1 MRQPTDTSPEADRV
15 WTEVFR
21 RMSPGR
27 KWLLLGD
34 AFRTARALHAAGFRQ
49 RHPDAGPAAVT
60 RDWLAVQL
68 GQPACEPALDGGSS
82 VDPALQNLRVVRD
95 VLAALDRLG
104 IAYALGGSMASS
116 LHGIARFTQDA
127 DVSVE
132 PFPGKE
138 AAFVAAF
145 GPDYYVSLPAVQQAV
160 RGRASFN
167 VINTREGFK
176 VDVYVRKDEP
186 FEQSAL
192 ARRVAVTLPDR
203 PDQPVALLT
212 AEDVVLFKLV
222 WYRLGNET
230 SDRQWGDVLGVL
242 KVQAGR
248 LDETYLDRW
257 AAALGVAD
265 LLARARAES
274 AGA

>member
-1 MRQPTDTSPEADRV
+1 MARLSDTSPEADRV
-15 WTEVFR
+15 WSEVYR

-34 AFRTARALHAAGFRQ
+34 AFRTAKILHAAGFRQ
-49 RHPDAGPAAVT
+49 RHPGATPADVA
-60 RDWLAVQL
+60 RDWLA
-68 GQPACEPALDGGSS
+68 GQFGYTGVNGEGESA
-82 VDPALQNLRVVRD
+82 VDPALQNLRVVRE
-95 VLAALDRLG
+95 VLGVLDKLG
-104 IAYALGGSMASS
+104 IPYALGGSMASS

-127 DVSVE
+127 DITVE

-138 AAFVAAF
+138 AQLTGGF
-145 GPDYYVSLPAVQQAV
+145 GPDYYVSLPAVERAV
-160 RGRASFN
+160 ADRSSFN

-186 FEQSAL
+186 FEQTAFQ
-192 ARRVAVTLPDR
+192 RRAPLVLPDR
-203 PDQPVALLT
+203 PDQPVAFLT
-212 AEDVVLFKLV
+212 AEDVILFKLV

-248 LDETYLDRW
+248 LDEAYLDRW
-257 AAALGVAD
+257 AGHLNVND
-265 LLARARAES
+265 LLARARREA
-274 AGA
+274 A